1 VPVPYPYSLNPTD
14 PGSLQ
19 LIESLYDELLP
30 NFTSRLFNV
39 GLDETFDL
47 GQGRSKPEVERLGST
62 TRVYLEF
69 LKKVHRL
76 VAQHGRTMMFWG
88 DIIVH
93 QPELIPELPRPIIA
107 MEWGYEA
114 DSPFDRD
121 GMLFARAGIPFYVC
135 PGTSSWC
142 TIAGRTDNC
151 IANLRNAAENGLKHC
166 AAGYL
171 ITDWGDHGHLQYLP
185 VSYLAFAV
193 GAANAWCLAANRD
206 LPVEKVHNRHV
217 FRDRSGVMGKVAMDL
232 GNVYQQCGKIIGN
245 CSVLFRIL
253 IGINRKEPHE
263 GRTRADMEQAL
274 AAIDTAIAPIEQAEM
289 DRPDARLVADEF
301 RNAAAMLRLACH
313 RGLSL
318 IENAP
323 LPHDLLAGVVAEHRR
338 LWLARNRAGGL
349 RESIQRLETGRTRP
363 TA

>member
-1 VPVPYPYSLNPTD
+1 
-14 PGSLQ
+14 
-19 LIESLYDELLP
+19 
-30 NFTSRLFNV
+30 
-39 GLDETFDL
+39 
-47 GQGRSKPEVERLGST
+47 
-62 TRVYLEF
+62 
-69 LKKVHRL
+69 
-76 VAQHGRTMMFWG
+76 
-88 DIIVH
+88 
-93 QPELIPELPRPIIA
+93 
-107 MEWGYEA
+107 
-114 DSPFDRD
+114 
-121 GMLFARAGIPFYVC
+121 
-135 PGTSSWC
+135 
-142 TIAGRTDNC
+142 
-151 IANLRNAAENGLKHC
+151 
-166 AAGYL
+166 
-171 ITDWGDHGHLQYLP
+171 
-185 VSYLAFAV
+185 
-193 GAANAWCLAANRD
+193 
-206 LPVEKVHNRHV
+206 
-217 FRDRSGVMGKVAMDL
+217 MDL
-232 GNVYQQCGKIIGN
+232 GNVYQQCGKIMGN

-253 IGINRKEPHE
+253 VGINRKEPHE